1 MSGAVK
7 PKAFAPSNGPPER
20 DPVAVYKIHS
30 EKRPDAMKKL
40 SAVFIVFFT
49 RSWSIKLR
57 IEISLAFLRKNIVY
71 KLFNFS
77 NNFFG

>member
-7 PKAFAPSNGPPER
+7 PRALAPSNGPPER
-20 DPVAVYKIHS
+20 DPVAVYNIYS

-49 RSWSIKLR
+49 RS
-57 IEISLAFLRKNIVY
+57 
-71 KLFNFS
+71 
-77 NNFFG
+77 